1 MKSQEIGIKPTL
13 HVVLAADN
21 QMLDEVMV
29 VAYGTAKKSS
39 FTGAA
44 SSVNAEKVLKDV
56 PVTSFE
62 QALQGATTGLTV
74 NSSSGQ
80 PGAGLSIRIRGPGS
94 MNATNEP
101 LYVIDGV
108 PVISGD
114 IAVSG
119 VSNDSKA
126 FNIMSS
132 INPSDIENITVLKD
146 ASATA
151 IYGVKAANG
160 VIVLTTKK
168 GRAGKPT
175 VSYHGEV
182 VLNERPSYRNFDR
195 MNSAERMQLSK
206 DIFEQG
212 LSYNSNISLDPD
224 DSYEGLLNELV
235 NRRMSQEEF
244 ALRSQEMAKRNT
256 DWFDVLFRNSLQ
268 QVHSLS
274 LSSGS
279 ERSRF
284 YASLSYFNDAGWT
297 LADKVCHQQN
307 QDLCVQVHLCSC
319 KMD

>member
-80 PGAGLSIRIRGPGS
+80 PGAGLSIRIRGTGS

-146 ASATA
+146 AAAASL
-151 IYGVKAANG
+151 YGSRAANG
-160 VIVLTTKK
+160 VILITTKAK
-168 GRAGKPT
+168 LRSILKRTGVFPT
-175 VSYHGEV
+175 
-182 VLNERPSYRNFDR
+182 
-195 MNSAERMQLSK
+195 
-206 DIFEQG
+206 
-212 LSYNSNISLDPD
+212 
-224 DSYEGLLNELV
+224 GLLKTGKLF
-235 NRRMSQEEF
+235 QENSSTNLPMKHITMKVFYTKICQKKKQEF
-244 ALRSQEMAKRNT
+244 THKKVQI
-256 DWFDVLFRNSLQ
+256 
-268 QVHSLS
+268 LS
-274 LSSGS
+274 L
-279 ERSRF
+279 
-284 YASLSYFNDAGWT
+284 L
-297 LADKVCHQQN
+297 
-307 QDLCVQVHLCSC
+307 
-319 KMD
+319 

>member
-1 MKSQEIGIKPTL
+1 MKAQEIGIKPTL

-21 QMLDEVMV
+21 QMLDEVMI

-80 PGAGLSIRIRGPGS
+80 PGAGLSIRIRGTGS

-146 ASATA
+146 AAAASL
-151 IYGVKAANG
+151 YGSRAANG
-160 VIVLTTKK
+160 VILITTK
-168 GRAGKPT
+168 RGKEGKTQINFKANWGFSDWAVKNRET
-175 VSYHGEV
+175 VSGEQQHE
-182 VLNERPSYRNFDR
+182 LTYEAYYNEGILYKDMSEEEARAYAQEGADTFAPLRDHYSNWEDALFKK
-195 MNSAERMQLSK
+195 SAFNQ
-206 DIFEQG
+206 
-212 LSYNSNISLDPD
+212 N
-224 DSYEGLLNELV
+224 YEF
-235 NRRMSQEEF
+235 S
-244 ALRSQEMAKRNT
+244 A
-256 DWFDVLFRNSLQ
+256 
-268 QVHSLS
+268 
-274 LSSGS
+274 
-279 ERSRF
+279 
-284 YASLSYFNDAGWT
+284 
-297 LADKVCHQQN
+297 
-307 QDLCVQVHLCSC
+307 
-319 KMD
+319 

>member
-80 PGAGLSIRIRGPGS
+80 PGAGLSIRIRGTGS

-146 ASATA
+146 AAAASL
-151 IYGVKAANG
+151 YGSRAANG
-160 VIVLTTKK
+160 VILITTVRKAK
-168 GRAGKPT
+168 LRSILKRTGVFPT
-175 VSYHGEV
+175 
-182 VLNERPSYRNFDR
+182 
-195 MNSAERMQLSK
+195 
-206 DIFEQG
+206 
-212 LSYNSNISLDPD
+212 
-224 DSYEGLLNELV
+224 GLLKTGKLFLGNSSTNLPMKHITMKVFYTKICQKKKQELMHKKV
-235 NRRMSQEEF
+235 QI
-244 ALRSQEMAKRNT
+244 
-256 DWFDVLFRNSLQ
+256 
-268 QVHSLS
+268 LS
-274 LSSGS
+274 L
-279 ERSRF
+279 
-284 YASLSYFNDAGWT
+284 L
-297 LADKVCHQQN
+297 
-307 QDLCVQVHLCSC
+307 
-319 KMD
+319 